1 MDDAEAQSIIKIF
14 KNNLTRESCRSEF
27 QLSRERTGFHNFL
40 QYLPSN
46 ILEAF
51 GNEII
56 SEYESDKLRNSE
68 GTVYML
74 WSIVFAN
81 QTQFSPKI
89 TAILH
94 QKLEVF
100 DMKSLKTDAVC
111 LDMNFATEVLRFPQ
125 PNTNFLEES
134 LLYSISA
141 IGCELMSIKNAAQ
154 NLFSTSI
161 KMVFKDSQ
169 TLGPFQNNVIG

>member
-1 MDDAEAQSIIKIF
+1 M
-14 KNNLTRESCRSEF
+14 
-27 QLSRERTGFHNFL
+27 FL
-40 QYLPSN
+40 QHLPSN
-46 ILEAF
+46 ILEPF
-51 GNEII
+51 GNEMI
-56 SEYESDKLRNSE
+56 SEYESGKLNNSE

-81 QTQFSPKI
+81 QTEFSPKI
-89 TAILH
+89 IEKLH

-100 DMKSLKTDAVC
+100 DMKSLKTDAVG
-111 LDMNFATEVLRFPQ
+111 LDMNLATEMLRFPQ
-125 PNTNFLEES
+125 PNTNFLEKS

-169 TLGPFQNNVIG
+169 TLGPFQNHVVGCLLPFVEVLR